1 MSKGRLE
8 VEIKLPVASGA
19 AGRRLLRR
27 LGAKPLGRVHEMNT
41 LYDTP
46 EGTLGRSSRLL
57 RVRRLQ
63 VAGRGRRSG
72 AGKRAGRGNPLPGIL
87 TFKAPAEGG
96 RYKVREELELVID
109 APERAERILEALGFR
124 PWFRYEK
131 YRASYRLPG
140 LPRLSVELDETPVG
154 DYFELEGARQSIDR
168 AARRMGYGP
177 QDYVTASY
185 FELFLRERERRDL
198 EENAMLFSA
207 RK

>member
-8 VEIKLPVASGA
+8 VEIKLPVASSA
-19 AGRRLLRR
+19 AARRLLRR
-27 LGAKPLGRVHEMNT
+27 LGAKPLGRVYEMNT

-46 EGTLGRSSRLL
+46 EGTLGSSGRLL
-57 RVRRLQ
+57 RVRRLR
-63 VAGRGRRSG
+63 VAGRGG
-72 AGKRAGRGNPLPGIL
+72 AGKRARRANPPPGLL

-96 RYKVREELELVID
+96 RYKVREELELAVD

-131 YRASYRLPG
+131 FRTSFRLPG

-154 DYFELEGARQSIDR
+154 VYFELEGARQSIDR

-177 QDYVTASY
+177 RDYITASY
-185 FELFLRERERRDL
+185 FELFLRERGQRGL
-198 EENAMLFSA
+198 AANAMLFSA